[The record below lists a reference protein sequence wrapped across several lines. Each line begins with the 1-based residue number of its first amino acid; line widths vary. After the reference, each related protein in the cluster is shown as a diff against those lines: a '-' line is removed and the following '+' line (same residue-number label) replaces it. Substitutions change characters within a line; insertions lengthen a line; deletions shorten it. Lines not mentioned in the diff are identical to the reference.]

1 MPHTPEHIEEPQVQ
15 GDPQVVDFNKV
26 FEDLYSE
33 GLDFKV
39 ARRRLRRYED
49 GKSQFGALEEFYNNK
64 KKSQDTQ
71 DQSGSDSSS
80 GTNSTVSTSDTDQQ
94 TQVETGDSDSTAVGV
109 PEYTPSIDVGEVPLP
124 RSYQELAAAEVTT
137 RSRPDAAYWEED
149 YVKDFGEGEIYQ
161 LNVDKLFHDQ
171 TDRSLMASLNV
182 IEIDAFDR
190 WFKKWAQDDKNRK
203 FFNEY
208 LDTPAGEYLRM
219 GLGTEFLTENY
230 GYNKPEDQV
239 EDLGMGIPLHNFK
252 DLIYRMIASKQGLDS
267 SDQLEF
273 PGIVT
278 KYMNNPGAFGV
289 SEKDYKAL
297 MKGVEKDWGNFYRDL
312 IKASL
317 PYSVQQNEDDLKA
330 LEYYFKMGNDDLFD
344 FNEDGEVGW
353 QNWLGQTALSAR
365 YGGMT
370 FTNKLAYIGSRTAGW
385 IMDTIFGLQGA
396 TFEDKDMFAEGLE
409 PGLIRREKKMKEIK
423 KQMNSY
429 EEGISKSFGT
439 FIESGFTDTQALGN
453 MFEQSFNM
461 TVEAA
466 PTIGL
471 AVGVGILTKNPT
483 ATALI
488 LTADGTAQRALTIRN
503 DITFDMFVP
512 KEESDQ
518 LVRLQDSVAQ
528 LEKLKEGYDI
538 EVDGEKI
545 RKVDNDIRNINGQI
559 RELKK
564 QEYSY
569 YDAISQIEISPD
581 DTMEDIQRK
590 LEEKFVIK
598 RDDGNRGSYLMW
610 TAATDFIVDR
620 TIFGIFSKALKG
632 GKFDPLNATV
642 NDAVKQALIGSGYAI
657 PEAGI
662 PTFISAYSDEFY
674 RAQKTDA
681 EFDSELA
688 FEHALD
694 ATLGTAGI
702 GPVMHSGGTSIAY
715 HRAIGKRTVGPDG
728 TSALSRE
735 AVDMMWD
742 RSQDPNLNSQ
752 ERAAA
757 LKMWHQFKS
766 DQLVIETKN
775 SDFFEYVGRQD
786 PSALDDIANLDN
798 KILRLMKT
806 FEDVKDP
813 NAIMLM
819 RQELA
824 KLISDQQTIMNRF
837 KEGFEAIYPHS
848 TLRPKKVTPKV
859 PEADPTVKIKETE
872 GEEETT
878 SADKDALDQSVD
890 KPKKADDSDA
900 APKDETQEII
910 DLGRNNKIL
919 QFFRNTFRSDSG
931 IGGKR
936 GWNPF
941 KRRTGKREVLAETIR
956 GKSREMTAME
966 DQLLVDLN
974 SLDAL
979 RSSVR
984 FDNAGTKKVGGAEFK
999 RRQVELDKYLRGDE
1013 ANIAFLNN
1021 DQRATL
1027 NYLRN
1032 RVDAQTSHLI
1042 ALLKKNPTKKNL
1054 ALIKTLEGNK
1064 GQYLRRSY
1072 EAFSDDGSWIKN
1084 LADPNRKGKY
1094 KQLYENAVESI
1105 MVGGTKRQVG
1115 VSGRVVDENGVVVKE
1130 GEPVYSTEPISREKA
1145 VSILDNYIRDLNDRM
1160 FGANATMEAGGGVLG
1175 ALDTS
1180 MLKGRKDIPE
1190 AFRKLLGEIEDTGFN
1205 YTNTMF
1211 RLGNYVSDLTFQD
1224 NVRQQL
1230 LDIGLA
1236 TTKDL
1241 APTDFVSLEVGKA
1254 YSGLEG
1260 LYVSETFKNMFD
1272 SMKPLALPGGKN
1284 FSFNDIRR
1292 RIMKFQS
1299 RVKVGKT
1306 VFSPVTTI
1314 RNFLSGIALSF
1325 NAGKFSFVNPK
1336 NWGKASQLAWGD
1348 PIPGNTSIGKQRQML
1363 IKEGVLKDGGRAGDI
1378 LNLLRAF
1385 NSETQAK
1392 NIAKNQKQKNRID
1405 KRLTNITQKLYAFG
1419 DDFYKVL
1426 AYYEEYNGL
1435 INSGMEEGAARTM
1448 AASRTR
1454 GSMPT
1459 YSYVPRNIKMLRGN
1473 IFAGTFVSF
1482 PYEVYRTTG
1491 NNYRYMM
1498 QDLAEGRPQMAMKR
1512 ALGMVMANGGVYAL
1526 SKASMQELG
1535 ITEEV
1540 VDYMREVGY
1549 DFQENFLP
1557 IFMTKEDGI
1566 SSLFDA
1572 ASLFPSEEIMK
1583 PLRILFGEGDPRDE
1597 TFMQRG
1603 EAAIA
1608 EMLDPFI
1615 GSELSAG
1622 WFRQIFENKQDNTGK
1637 PIYYMD
1643 PDKDLATN
1651 IYENADDIIK
1661 WSLNNIGPGA
1671 YQTFRE
1677 WARANEINPE
1687 WFGAHESVMKEYTEA
1702 DILLSMLGA
1711 RKQTFHPTMMTLGK
1725 IKGELNDLDSYEG
1738 FNISNNTLNLWVN
1751 KDLDFLEQRANE
1763 YVDKQ
1768 MKLQERLLH
1777 LAEGPALL
1785 GATDTQ
1791 IIDMFVRSGVS
1802 KQNAEVLL
1810 ANALEGKS
1818 GSMTPVL
1825 LSAGRIE
1832 NILKGIDDRN
1842 QGNRQKA
1849 EQEKAAAIET
1859 MELFNRFVNERW
1871 ILLNEKNNEQEEN

>member
-15 GDPQVVDFNKV
+15 GGPEVVDFNKV
-26 FEDLYSE
+26 FEDLYNE

-80 GTNSTVSTSDTDQQ
+80 GTDSTVSTSDTDQQ

-124 RSYQELAAAEVTT
+124 KSYQELAAAEVTT

-149 YVKDFGEGEIYQ
+149 YINDFGEGEIYQ

-190 WFKKWAQDDKNRK
+190 WFNKWIQDDKNKR
-203 FFNEY
+203 FFNAY

-230 GYNKPEDQV
+230 GYEKPEDQI
-239 EDLGMGIPLHNFK
+239 EDLGMGIPLYNFK
-252 DLIYRMIASKQGLDS
+252 DMIYKMIASKQGLDS
-267 SDQLEF
+267 SGQLEF

-289 SEKDYKAL
+289 NKKEEKAL
-297 MKGVEKDWGNFYRDL
+297 MKDVEKDWGNFYRDMV
-312 IKASL
+312 KASL

-344 FNEDGEVGW
+344 FNEDGEYGW
-353 QNWLGQTALSAR
+353 QNWLGQTVLSSE
-365 YGGMT
+365 YGGMMAV
-370 FTNKLAYIGSRTAGW
+370 NKLAYWGSRTLGFFADIG
-385 IMDTIFGLQGA
+385 
-396 TFEDKDMFAEGLE
+396 TFLGIAPEGMGDMFREGLE
-409 PGLIRREKKMKEIK
+409 PGLRAREKQMEQIRK
-423 KQMNSY
+423 KMNSY

-439 FIESGFTDTQALGN
+439 WVNSGFTDTQALGN

-471 AVGVGILTKNPT
+471 AVSVGVLTKSPT

-488 LTADGTAQRALTIRN
+488 LTADGTAQRAMTIRN
-503 DITFDMFVP
+503 DITFDKFVP

-518 LVRLQDSVAQ
+518 LVRLQESVAS
-528 LEKLKEGYDI
+528 LEKLKEKYDI
-538 EVDGEKI
+538 EVDSEKI
-545 RKVDNDIRNINGQI
+545 REVDNEIRNINGQI

-598 RDDGNRGSYLMW
+598 RDDGARGSYLMW
-610 TAATDFIVDR
+610 TAATDFVADR
-620 TIFGIFSKALKG
+620 VIFGIFSKALKG

-662 PTFISAYSDEFY
+662 PTFISAYTDEFY
-674 RAQKTDA
+674 RAKKTDS
-681 EFDSELA
+681 EFDSALA

-702 GPVMHSGGTSIAY
+702 GPVMHTGGSSIAY

-735 AVDMMWD
+735 AVEMMWD

-766 DQLVIETKN
+766 DQLVVETKN
-775 SDFFEYVGRQD
+775 SDFFEYIGRQD

-798 KILRLMKT
+798 RMLRLMKT

-813 NAIMLM
+813 NAVMLM

-824 KLISDQQTIMNRF
+824 KLISDQQAIMNRF

-859 PEADPTVKIKETE
+859 PDADPTVKIKET

-878 SADKDALDQSVD
+878 SADKDALDQDVD
-890 KPKKADDSDA
+890 KPKKADDTDA
-900 APKDETQEII
+900 APKDEAQEII

-941 KRRTGKREVLAETIR
+941 KRRTGKREVLAETIK

-974 SLDAL
+974 SIDAL

-984 FDNAGTKKVGGAEFK
+984 FDDAGTKKVGRAEFK
-999 RRQVELDKYLRGDE
+999 RRQAEIDRYLRGDE

-1094 KQLYENAVESI
+1094 KQLYENAVEYV
-1105 MVGGTKRQVG
+1105 MVGGKKRQVG

-1145 VSILDNYIRDLNDRM
+1145 ELIVNDYIRDLNDRM
-1160 FGANATMEAGGGVLG
+1160 FGAEPTMQAGGGLLG
-1175 ALDTS
+1175 ALDTN

-1190 AFRKLLGEIEDTGFN
+1190 AFRKLLGEIEDTSFN

-1211 RLGNYVSDLTFQD
+1211 RLGNYISDLTFQD
-1224 NVRQQL
+1224 SVRQQL

-1272 SMKPLALPGGKN
+1272 SMKPLALPGGN
-1284 FSFNDIRR
+1284 MFNNIRR
-1292 RIMKFQS
+1292 SIMKFQS
-1299 RVKVGKT
+1299 RVKIGKT
-1306 VFSPVTTI
+1306 VLSPVTTI
-1314 RNFLSGIALSF
+1314 RNFISGIALSF
-1325 NAGKFSFVNPK
+1325 NAGKFSFLNPK
-1336 NWGKASQLAWGD
+1336 NWRNAAELAWGD
-1348 PIPGNTSIGKQRQML
+1348 ATPGNTAIGKQRQML
-1363 IKEGVLKDGGRAGDI
+1363 IKEGVLKDGARAGDI

-1405 KRLTNITQKLYAFG
+1405 KRITNITQKLYAFG

-1435 INSGMEEGAARTM
+1435 INSGMDDAAARTM
-1448 AASRTR
+1448 AASRVR
-1454 GSMPT
+1454 GGMPT

-1498 QDLAEGRPQMAMKR
+1498 QDLAEGRTQMAMKR
-1512 ALGMVMANGGVYAL
+1512 AIGMVMANGGVYAL
-1526 SKASMQELG
+1526 SKATMQQLG
-1535 ITEEV
+1535 ITEDV

-1557 IFMTKEDGI
+1557 IFMGKEDGI
-1566 SSLFDA
+1566 PSLFDA
-1572 ASLFPSEEIMK
+1572 ATLFPSEELMK
-1583 PLRILFGEGDPRDE
+1583 PLRILFGEGDPEDE
-1597 TFMQRG
+1597 TFQQRG
-1603 EAAIA
+1603 LAAIQ

-1615 GSELSAG
+1615 APELSAS
-1622 WFRQIFENKQDNTGK
+1622 WFRQIFENKEDNTGK

-1643 PDKDLATN
+1643 PDKDFATN

-1661 WSLNNIGPGA
+1661 WSLNNIGPGV

-1711 RKQTFHPTMMTLGK
+1711 RKQVFHPTMMTLGK

-1738 FNISNNTLNLWVN
+1738 FNITNNNLNLWVN
-1751 KDLDFLEQRANE
+1751 KDLDFIEQRANE

-1768 MKLQERLLH
+1768 MKIQERLLH

-1785 GATDTQ
+1785 GASDTE

-1802 KQNAEVLL
+1802 EQNANVLL
-1810 ANALEGKS
+1810 QNALEGKP
-1818 GSMTPVL
+1818 GYMTPVL

-1842 QGNRQKA
+1842 KGNRQKA